1 MCAAKA
7 YLAQWKGAAPNDA
20 DSFRFVV
27 MSDDTGGAV
36 SGQWEEAVKEINLL
50 KPDFVMSVGDFIEGY
65 ITDTDELTAMWNKF
79 DAKVKKLDAPF
90 YYCPGNHD
98 VSNPVM
104 QKMWIARYGVGGK
117 TYYSFDYRGCHFV
130 VLDTATP
137 MFMSDLLF
145 TSDFMKEQLAWLKKD
160 LASAES
166 TKHVFA
172 FYHVPLPQT
181 GFGGWREF
189 VKLFP
194 AGKTT
199 VFNGHFH
206 QLSYS
211 KPDGIPTYILGPTGA
226 LCSGAAD
233 DVPNRELGM
242 FRMFAHVAV
251 SSGAPSIAMLPLHE
265 VLPGDYVLRSFSGAL
280 HRQNLAA
287 KVVDVS
293 ERRNGVDELLQRSGL
308 AATGRCL
315 LGRAGMGSSPS
326 FGGGDQSSET
336 AYGVEIRA

>member
-1 MCAAKA
+1 MQTGLSRVLITVFSLIMLLAASVA
-7 YLAQWKGAAPNDA
+7 HGEDVTAQWKGAAPNSA

-27 MSDDTGGAV
+27 MSDDTGSAV
-36 SGQWEEAVKEINLL
+36 AGQWEEAVREVNLL
-50 KPDFVMSVGDFIEGY
+50 KPDFVMSVGDCIEGY
-65 ITDTDELTAMWNKF
+65 ITDTDDLTAMWNKF

-104 QKMWIARYGVGGK
+104 QKMWIARYGAGGR

-160 LASAES
+160 LASAENA
-166 TKHVFA
+166 KHVFA

-181 GFGGWREF
+181 GYGGWREL

-211 KPDGIPTYILGPTGA
+211 KPDGIPTYISAPPGRSPSARPMTFRTGNWA
-226 LCSGAAD
+226 CSGC
-233 DVPNRELGM
+233 L
-242 FRMFAHVAV
+242 H
-251 SSGAPSIAMLPLHE
+251 ML
-265 VLPGDYVLRSFSGAL
+265 
-280 HRQNLAA
+280 Q
-287 KVVDVS
+287 
-293 ERRNGVDELLQRSGL
+293 
-308 AATGRCL
+308 
-315 LGRAGMGSSPS
+315 
-326 FGGGDQSSET
+326 
-336 AYGVEIRA
+336 